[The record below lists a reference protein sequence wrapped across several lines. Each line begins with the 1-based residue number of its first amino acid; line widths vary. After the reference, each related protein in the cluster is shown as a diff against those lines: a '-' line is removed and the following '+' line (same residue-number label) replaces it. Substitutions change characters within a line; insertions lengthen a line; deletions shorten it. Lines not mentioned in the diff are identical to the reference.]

1 MKSIISIILP
11 VFNEGEGLASFVADL
26 HKTTSKLPYSFEVII
41 VDDGSCDNTWEV
53 VLELSAQSKEI
64 KAIQLSRNF
73 GKEYAIAAGLDC
85 SQGDACIVM
94 DADGQH
100 PLSLLPEFIER
111 WGKGG
116 IDIVRGVKR
125 KRQKETFVY
134 RLFAKIF
141 YSLMLRIGGIN
152 LRGQTDYNL
161 ISRRIIDNWKN
172 MQELHLFF
180 RGMITWLGFKS
191 EVVYFEPGVRE
202 YGDTKWGYKSLLKL
216 GFNALTSYTAM
227 PLQIITFFGSVF
239 SMFAVIVI
247 FQTLYKKFF
256 GEAIG
261 GFTTVIILQLSIGSL
276 LMVALGIIGQYIAKI
291 YDEIKK
297 RPRYVIKSKIP

>member
-1 MKSIISIILP
+1 MKSTISIVLP
-11 VFNEGEGLASFVADL
+11 AYNEGAGLASFVADL
-26 HKTTSKLPYSFEVII
+26 HKTISKHPYSFEVVII
-41 VDDGSCDNTWEV
+41 DDGSSDNTWEEI
-53 VLELSAQSKEI
+53 LQLSAQYKEI

-73 GKEYAIAAGLDC
+73 GKEYAIAAGLDS

-100 PLSLLPEFIER
+100 PIFLLPELIKKWE
-111 WGKGG
+111 KGG
-116 IDIVRGVKR
+116 IDLVRAVKR
-125 KRQKETFVY
+125 QRQKETFIHS
-134 RLFAKIF
+134 LFTKIF
-141 YSLMLRIGGIN
+141 FSLMFRIGGIN
-152 LRGQTDYNL
+152 LSGQTDFNL
-161 ISRRIIDNWKN
+161 ISRRIIDNWKE

-191 EVVYFEPGVRE
+191 EVVYFDPGIRE
-202 YGDTKWGYKSLLKL
+202 YGETKWDYRSLLKL

-239 SMFAVIVI
+239 SIFAII
-247 FQTLYKKFF
+247 LILQTLYKKFF
-256 GEAIG
+256 GEAIA

-276 LMVALGIIGQYIAKI
+276 LMIALGIIGQYIARI
-291 YDEIKK
+291 YDEIKR